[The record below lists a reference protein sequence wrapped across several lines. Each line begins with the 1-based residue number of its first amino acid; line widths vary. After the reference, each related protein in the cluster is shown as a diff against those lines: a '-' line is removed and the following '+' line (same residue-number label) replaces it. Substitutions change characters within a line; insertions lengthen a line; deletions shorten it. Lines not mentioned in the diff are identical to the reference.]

1 MTMPKAK
8 TKSQYIT
15 ELKKMVKARTGKPCE
30 LWLLPQID
38 LTANNMVM
46 IDKISG
52 ELDGKDLVSMVAGS
66 MGQVKAEVNPLVPY
80 YDKLQR
86 TLLMQLEALGLNYNI
101 TPAKV
106 TENTKSGGKDQ
117 DKLMATLDVAM
128 GKE

>member
-1 MTMPKAK
+1 MTMSKAK

-46 IDKISG
+46 IDKISE

-117 DKLMATLDVAM
+117 DKLMATLDVAI

>member
-1 MTMPKAK
+1 MTMPKIK

-46 IDKISG
+46 IDKISE

>member
-46 IDKISG
+46 IDKISE

-117 DKLMATLDVAM
+117 DKLMATLDVAI

>member
-1 MTMPKAK
+1 MTMSKAK

-46 IDKISG
+46 IDKISE

>member
-1 MTMPKAK
+1 MSKVK

-46 IDKISG
+46 IDKISE